1 MARVT
6 ILDTTSTGFIPYY
19 SGAHT
24 AYVDSTGAGGVYA
37 NSGLH
42 EAFVIAASTDLND
55 ITTGIKAS
63 DLSTIIFSSANIIT
77 GTTGQGDIRGTGDG
91 YFHGGTLASKSLDPS
106 SVYFHGLYVP
116 LTGSAGLGGGIT
128 TGILGSGA
136 STTPYTGSFTTDKVI
151 HDFIPTFDT
160 TTKTGSGIY
169 TDQTLNLGLEFRDR
183 ADQEIDETHE
193 LIDNPF
199 ISGINIDVLNIDKSI
214 AKSEFKKAYKES
226 NLIFSPADN
235 ENVFG
240 EFTTNFGIRTK
251 TVNFNGL
258 ISTGEIFLYGNRIEI
273 DSIRVID
280 GTGQFLDENPI
291 NFIAPETGFLN
302 SLAFTNRQKVNN
314 FSIKGAINF
323 AVQLNSVNANYK
335 NLEIYGT
342 EGDIDTL
349 VLNDISRKA
358 VIDITNPPFVRFS
371 LNTDNGLDY
380 NTDYHFKIIP
390 SSDLE
395 TGRAWTIGPYRMTSN
410 QEANVNAFNDGVD
423 DQSKRGGAAFG
434 TDEDLD
440 PNARFAVGGAV
451 GRTLLVT
458 KVDSNGNAGDV
469 GIATDNPQQPL
480 DAANVARAN
489 IAASDTTIL
498 GTDSAALAGSG
509 HVISGND
516 NVVVGGE
523 TASISGGN
531 FNFIGG
537 GSGINVDHGT
547 FSTSIGGNNND
558 IFSGDYSVI
567 GGGLNNLISGIASDS
582 HVDKV
587 AILGGE
593 NNKVI
598 SAPYSFIGGGNIN
611 TITGTTSVYSSL
623 LGGFGNNIKQ
633 SQYSAILG
641 GNANLVESSDYGII
655 LGGVSNKVQSAPYGL
670 AAGRRSTVQSDHDGA
685 FVFSDSQDV
694 ETLSSGGNTLNL
706 SFQSG
711 VFVESESGI
720 YINGNP
726 VVTGDSSSEGD
737 TLQTVTSRGNTT
749 STSILSTGPHISG
762 VTGLYSGNVGIG
774 TDSPAPTSAGRK
786 ALHVK
791 DTSNGAEIRAEGN
804 GSTVNIKALSEG
816 FIGTQGADK
825 FHLQTNNSNRIT
837 INTDGHV
844 GIGTT
849 TPLSDLTVYS
859 SDDNSATASIHSINN
874 NETGALLRLVEG
886 SNHQGGFLQY
896 DGSANKF
903 NIGVHNSN
911 DTTFANDTKAITI
924 DRTNANVGIGTTS
937 PATELTVIG
946 NISGSGD
953 FLGTGDDGRI
963 TKNHVPYLV
972 SGDVVETL
980 QTVTNRGAT
989 TTNNIE
995 VGNLL
1000 LKKENI
1006 APKLNIS
1013 RSGYDASTNDSLG
1026 VVQFNAPFSDIQ
1038 SGVGA
1043 IEVKT
1048 NSTTAA
1054 TDMSFS
1060 VRTGGA
1066 NEATGFTI
1074 HGASDGVRVG
1084 IGTTS
1089 PATMLQVT
1097 DVISGSGLDISKGQ
1111 TGHDI
1116 GYANIGIAT
1125 MGTIGFDNHAGFH
1138 HSDITANAGSKY
1150 ALMQDDNG
1158 KTFLNSA
1165 PSQQIRFCQGNILK
1179 GGFADNSDFFIDTD
1193 TLFVDVSEKNVGIE
1207 TSSPDTTLDINGSLS
1222 LGLTAVDNS
1231 DHTVTSTDYCIMMHS
1246 MSQGRTV
1253 TIPSAQ
1259 RSVGRI
1265 LVIKDRDGNASSNN
1279 ITIDPEGSVT
1289 IDNSATYTIGESAGF
1304 VMLIC
1309 DGTNWF
1315 IIGRDFN

>member
-55 ITTGIKAS
+55 ITTGIKTS

-151 HDFIPTFDT
+151 HDFTPTFDT
-160 TTKTGSGIY
+160 ETKTGSGIY

-183 ADQEIDETHE
+183 ANQEIDETHE

-291 NFIAPETGFLN
+291 NFIAPETGFFN

-451 GRTLLVT
+451 GRTLIVT

-469 GIATDNPQQPL
+469 GIATNNPQQPL

-489 IAASDTTIL
+489 IAASDTTII

-531 FNFIGG
+531 FNFVGG

-547 FSTSIGGNNND
+547 FSTSIGGHNND
-558 IFSGDYSVI
+558 IFSGDFSVI

-598 SAPYSFIGGGNIN
+598 SAPYSFIGGGNSN
-611 TITGTTSVYSSL
+611 TITGTISVYSSL
-623 LGGFGNNIKQ
+623 LGGIGNNIKQ

-641 GNANLVESSDYGII
+641 GNANLVESSDYGMI

-670 AAGRRSTVQSDHDGA
+670 AAGRKSTVQSDHDGA

-737 TLQTVTSRGNTT
+737 TLQTVTTRGGTT
-749 STSILSTGPHISG
+749 TTAVELNGG
-762 VTGLYSGNVGIG
+762 VIINENGQNADFRVEGSSDANALFVKGTTNNVGIG
-774 TDSPAPTSAGRK
+774 TNSP
-786 ALHVK
+786 V
-791 DTSNGAEIRAEGN
+791 
-804 GSTVNIKALSEG
+804 
-816 FIGTQGADK
+816 
-825 FHLQTNNSNRIT
+825 
-837 INTDGHV
+837 
-844 GIGTT
+844 
-849 TPLSDLTVYS
+849 
-859 SDDNSATASIHSINN
+859 TA
-874 NETGALLRLVEG
+874 
-886 SNHQGGFLQY
+886 
-896 DGSANKF
+896 
-903 NIGVHNSN
+903 
-911 DTTFANDTKAITI
+911 
-924 DRTNANVGIGTTS
+924 
-937 PATELTVIG
+937 
-946 NISGSGD
+946 
-953 FLGTGDDGRI
+953 
-963 TKNHVPYLV
+963 
-972 SGDVVETL
+972 
-980 QTVTNRGAT
+980 
-989 TTNNIE
+989 
-995 VGNLL
+995 
-1000 LKKENI
+1000 
-1006 APKLNIS
+1006 
-1013 RSGYDASTNDSLG
+1013 
-1026 VVQFNAPFSDIQ
+1026 
-1038 SGVGA
+1038 
-1043 IEVKT
+1043 
-1048 NSTTAA
+1048 
-1054 TDMSFS
+1054 
-1060 VRTGGA
+1060 
-1066 NEATGFTI
+1066 
-1074 HGASDGVRVG
+1074 
-1084 IGTTS
+1084 
-1089 PATMLQVT
+1089 LQVT
-1097 DVISGSGLDISKGQ
+1097 GVISGSGLDISKGQ

-1125 MGTIGFDNHAGFH
+1125 MGTIAFDNHAGFH
-1138 HSDITANAGSKY
+1138 HSDITVNAGSKY
-1150 ALMQDDNG
+1150 ALMQDSNG

-1165 PSQQIRFCQGNILK
+1165 PSQQIRFCQGNNLK
-1179 GGFADNSDFFIDTD
+1179 GGFNADSDFFINTN
-1193 TLFVDVSEKNVGIE
+1193 TLYVDVSENRVGIGTE
-1207 TSSPDTTLDINGSLS
+1207 TPGYTLEVQGSIVSTAGKSFLIDHPTQTGKKLMHACIEGPENGVYYRGRSQETGIEAPEYWSGLVDINSMTVDVTPIGPNQSIYVERIDDNGDICVGSN
-1222 LGLTAVDNS
+1222 TAEPLNYFYV
-1231 DHTVTSTDYCIMMHS
+1231 VY
-1246 MSQGRTV
+1246 GER
-1253 TIPSAQ
+1253 
-1259 RSVGRI
+1259 
-1265 LVIKDRDGNASSNN
+1265 KD
-1279 ITIDPEGSVT
+1279 IDKLE
-1289 IDNSATYTIGESAGF
+1289 IEF
-1304 VMLIC
+1304 
-1309 DGTNWF
+1309 
-1315 IIGRDFN
+1315 